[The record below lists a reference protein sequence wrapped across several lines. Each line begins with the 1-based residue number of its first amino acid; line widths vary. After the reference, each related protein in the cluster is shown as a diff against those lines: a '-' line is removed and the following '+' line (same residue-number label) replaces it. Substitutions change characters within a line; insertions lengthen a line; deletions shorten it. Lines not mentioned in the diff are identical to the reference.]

1 MKKLLLNITFILSL
15 LMLAGCTNKT
25 NNKVEMYVNGTLVDD
40 QLVSFERDGNSN
52 VTNVLIPIVKLFQ
65 SIGYTVT
72 WSDDY
77 HARIERDGLCILLDV
92 KTHRLD
98 VDDEDDH
105 WNRFTLMPGDTEED
119 FVVKE
124 SYHELLVCSDYVQSA
139 FELLYIDME
148 LSVDYNKGRVMIISD
163 GVYHAPYWLEGK
175 TD

>member
-1 MKKLLLNITFILSL
+1 
-15 LMLAGCTNKT
+15 
-25 NNKVEMYVNGTLVDD
+25 
-40 QLVSFERDGNSN
+40 
-52 VTNVLIPIVKLFQ
+52 
-65 SIGYTVT
+65 VT

-77 HARIERDGLCILLDV
+77 HARIERDSLCILLDV

-105 WNRFTLMPGDTEED
+105 WNRFTLIPGDTEED